1 MHDLN
6 VNFVFCLKHL
16 INELFPILIN
26 EKFNECVIHV

>member
-6 VNFVFCLKHL
+6 VNSFCLKHL